1 LSLTAQLK
9 PTRPF
14 PMGARAPVRCG
25 SPRTAR
31 MARPLPPLIAALQ
44 LPPFRPARPGTFS
57 YYEDFLLSNA
67 RTFVEG
73 GIGAIKIQDETRE
86 AGPAAAE
93 TVAMMGALARGFRR
107 EFPDTVLGI
116 IVQAHDAVAPLAI
129 ANAADADFVRLKIF
143 VGAAVNAEGPRS
155 GLAVEA
161 LDCRRK
167 LGRTDVAIL
176 ADAHDR
182 TSVPLAPVADT
193 TAALWVQ
200 QMGADGVILTGG
212 SFADT
217 LGRVRHARAAGV
229 TRPILVGGGV
239 DAGNV
244 AEALATA
251 DGAIVSTSLL
261 RKDAAPTDLIR
272 WDRDAV
278 RQLVD
283 AAESAR

>member
-1 LSLTAQLK
+1 
-9 PTRPF
+9 
-14 PMGARAPVRCG
+14 
-25 SPRTAR
+25 

-44 LPPFRPARPGTFS
+44 LPPFRPMRSGALS

-73 GIGAIKIQDETRE
+73 GIGAIKVQDETRE
-86 AGPAAAE
+86 AGPAAPE

-116 IVQAHDAVAPLAI
+116 IVQAHDATAPLAI
-129 ANAADADFVRLKIF
+129 AHAADADFVRLKIF
-143 VGAAVNAEGPRS
+143 VGASVNAEGPRS

-161 LDCRRK
+161 VGYRQK
-167 LGRTDVAIL
+167 LGRTDIAIL

-182 TSVPLAPVADT
+182 TSVPLAPVANT

-200 QMGADGVILTGG
+200 QMGADGVIITGD

-217 LGRVRHARAAGV
+217 IGRIRTARAAGV
-229 TRPILVGGGV
+229 TRPIFVGGGV

-244 AEALATA
+244 AEALAVA

-261 RKDAAPTDLIR
+261 RKNAVSTDLIR
-272 WDRDAV
+272 WDRDAI
-278 RQLVD
+278 RRLVD
-283 AAESAR
+283 ASGSAR